1 MEYGMDG
8 GVGSQNSILFLT
20 KICEKDISMKYGRT
34 SFDTTISEHGYN
46 GLMAK
51 QQSLTHNFIIPKRK
65 RLPFFLFRNFSKI
78 LALHICFV
86 KSLLTYTA
94 IMIWF

>member
-46 GLMAK
+46 GLMA
-51 QQSLTHNFIIPKRK
+51 FII
-65 RLPFFLFRNFSKI
+65 LNS
-78 LALHICFV
+78 
-86 KSLLTYTA
+86 
-94 IMIWF
+94 